1 MAKEVDLS
9 GTNQSALIRS
19 INIKGSVSIS
29 FSPIFYGHK
38 GEVWEEMISQ
48 KFYQKFTYLV

>member
-9 GTNQSALIRS
+9 GTDQSALIRS

-29 FSPIFYGHK
+29 FSPIFHGHK
-38 GEVWEEMISQ
+38 GEVWDEMISQ